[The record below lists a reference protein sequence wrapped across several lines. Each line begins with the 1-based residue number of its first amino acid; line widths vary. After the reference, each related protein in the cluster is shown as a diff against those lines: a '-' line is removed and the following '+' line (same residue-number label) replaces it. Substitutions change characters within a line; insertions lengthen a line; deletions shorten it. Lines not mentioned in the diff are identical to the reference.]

1 MGTTGV
7 IMNNPPRRVVV
18 TGMGVVT
25 PIGIGLE
32 EFWRNSLAG
41 KSGAGKITQ
50 FDASQYDTQIA
61 CEVKNFNPLNFMDK
75 KTTQRMDLFTQ
86 YAMAVAEMAVKDS
99 CLNLEKEDR
108 DRIGVIF
115 GSGIGGMWTWHKQM
129 QTVHDTGGPHRI
141 SPFFV
146 PMMIADIAAG
156 YISMRF
162 QAKGPNYA
170 TTSACA
176 TSSHAIADAFMLIQ
190 RGNADIVFTGGSE
203 AAVTP
208 MGVGGFNAMKA
219 LSTRND
225 EPEKASRPFD
235 AQRDGFVMGEGGGML
250 ILEELEHARK
260 RGARI
265 YGEIGGMGL
274 TADAYHITAP
284 APGGEGAIRSMK
296 LCIQDAGLKP
306 EEIDYINAH
315 GTSTPYND
323 KSETQAIKAVF
334 GDHAYKLHVSS
345 TKSMTGH
352 LLGAAGAVE
361 AIVSVLTTYYDL
373 IPPTINYE
381 FPDPECDLQYVPN
394 KHLQKTVNIAVSNT
408 FGFGGHNAS
417 LLFKKY
423 REN

>member
-1 MGTTGV
+1 MR
-7 IMNNPPRRVVV
+7 NFNRRVVI
-18 TGMGVVT
+18 TGMSAVT
-25 PIGIGLE
+25 PIGVGLQASWE
-32 EFWRNSLAG
+32 NALKG
-41 KSGAGKITQ
+41 VSGAGRITQ
-50 FDASQYDTQIA
+50 FDAEQYDTKIA
-61 CEVKNFNPLNFMDK
+61 CEVKNFQPLDFIDR
-75 KTTQRMDLFTQ
+75 KTIQRMDLFTQ
-86 YAMAVAEMAVKDS
+86 YAMAAAEMAVKDS
-99 CLNLEKEDR
+99 GLNLEAENR
-108 DRIGVIF
+108 ERIGVIF

-129 QTVHDTGGPHRI
+129 QTIHETGGPHRI

-170 TTSACA
+170 TTSACS
-176 TSSHAIADAFMLIQ
+176 TSSHAIGDALMLIQ
-190 RGNADIVFTGGSE
+190 RGDADIIFTGGSE

-208 MGVGGFNAMKA
+208 MGIGGFNAMKA

-225 EPEKASRPFD
+225 EPQKASRPFD
-235 AQRDGFVMGEGGGML
+235 AQRDGFVMGEGSGML
-250 ILEELEHARK
+250 IVEELQHALK

-265 YGEIGGMGL
+265 YAELAGMGL

-284 APGGEGAIRSMK
+284 APGGEGAIRSMRNS
-296 LCIQDAGLKP
+296 LADAGLKP

-323 KSETQAIKAVF
+323 KSETEAIKAVF
-334 GDHAYKLHVSS
+334 GAHAYKVDISS

-361 AIVSVLTTYYDL
+361 AIMSAMAVYTDQ

-381 FPDPECDLQYVPN
+381 FPDPECDLNYVPN
-394 KHLQKTVNIAVSNT
+394 KAVRKTVNAALSNT

-417 LLFKKY
+417 LVVKKF
-423 REN
+423 REH